1 MAQYHITLND
11 ELLHGLFT
19 RDEGLAKLL
28 EQVLNQIL
36 EAQVEEQ
43 LGARRYERTEERKG
57 YRNGSYP
64 RQLTTRV
71 GRLTLRVPRTRDGEF
86 STELFQRYQRSEQ
99 ALVLALME
107 MVVNGVSTRKITQI
121 TEELCG
127 TSFSKSTVSSPCKGL
142 DPIIQDW
149 NYRSLHEHV
158 YPFVL
163 VDAIYTKVR
172 EDGRVR
178 SRAVLIA
185 TGVNEEGYRE
195 ILGLQIGNS
204 ESESSWSEFF
214 GWLKD
219 RGLRGVDLIISD
231 QHGGLVQAIEKH
243 FQGATWQRCQ
253 THFIRNIL
261 DAAPKY
267 MQDALLEEIRGILH
281 APNKQTARLLLEQ
294 VLAKWEEKA
303 PKAMQILE
311 EGFEDATAV
320 LDYPDR
326 YRRRLRTTNGVE
338 RLNEEIRRRERVI
351 RIFPN
356 RESVYR
362 LVGAVLI
369 EIDEKWMSGRKY
381 LDMAEYWKWRKTKE
395 QGVRSVNQEAPA
407 IKRVG

>member
-1 MAQYHITLND
+1 
-11 ELLHGLFT
+11 
-19 RDEGLAKLL
+19 L

-127 TSFSKSTVSSPCKGL
+127 TSFSKSTVSSLCKGL
-142 DPIIQDW
+142 DPMIQDW

-178 SRAVLIA
+178 SKSRV
-185 TGVNEEGYRE
+185 
-195 ILGLQIGNS
+195 
-204 ESESSWSEFF
+204 
-214 GWLKD
+214 
-219 RGLRGVDLIISD
+219 
-231 QHGGLVQAIEKH
+231 
-243 FQGATWQRCQ
+243 
-253 THFIRNIL
+253 
-261 DAAPKY
+261 
-267 MQDALLEEIRGILH
+267 
-281 APNKQTARLLLEQ
+281 
-294 VLAKWEEKA
+294 
-303 PKAMQILE
+303 
-311 EGFEDATAV
+311 
-320 LDYPDR
+320 DR
-326 YRRRLRTTNGVE
+326 YRSE
-338 RLNEEIRRRERVI
+338 
-351 RIFPN
+351 
-356 RESVYR
+356 
-362 LVGAVLI
+362 
-369 EIDEKWMSGRKY
+369 
-381 LDMAEYWKWRKTKE
+381 
-395 QGVRSVNQEAPA
+395 
-407 IKRVG
+407 

>member
-1 MAQYHITLND
+1 MAQYNITISD
-11 ELLHGLFT
+11 EILHGFLSQ
-19 RDEGLAKLL
+19 DQGLAKLL

-36 EAQVEEQ
+36 EAQLTDQ
-43 LGARRYERTEERKG
+43 LGAGRYERTEGRKG

-86 STELFQRYQRSEQ
+86 STELFQHYQRSEQ

-127 TSFSKSTVSSPCKGL
+127 TSFSKSTVSSLCKGL
-142 DPIIQDW
+142 DPMIQDW
-149 NYRSLHEHV
+149 NDRSLHEHV

-172 EDGRVR
+172 ENGRVR

-253 THFIRNIL
+253 THFIRNI
-261 DAAPKY
+261 
-267 MQDALLEEIRGILH
+267 
-281 APNKQTARLLLEQ
+281 
-294 VLAKWEEKA
+294 
-303 PKAMQILE
+303 
-311 EGFEDATAV
+311 
-320 LDYPDR
+320 
-326 YRRRLRTTNGVE
+326 
-338 RLNEEIRRRERVI
+338 
-351 RIFPN
+351 
-356 RESVYR
+356 
-362 LVGAVLI
+362 
-369 EIDEKWMSGRKY
+369 
-381 LDMAEYWKWRKTKE
+381 
-395 QGVRSVNQEAPA
+395 
-407 IKRVG
+407 

>member
-1 MAQYHITLND
+1 MP
-11 ELLHGLFT
+11 
-19 RDEGLAKLL
+19 
-28 EQVLNQIL
+28 EQVLHQIL

-43 LGARRYERTEERKG
+43 LGARRDERTEERKG

-107 MVVNGVSTRKITQI
+107 MVVNGVSTRKITPI

-127 TSFSKSTVSSPCKGL
+127 TSFSKSTVSSLCKGWIRL
-142 DPIIQDW
+142 SKTGTIVPCMNTCIRLYW
-149 NYRSLHEHV
+149 WRRFS
-158 YPFVL
+158 
-163 VDAIYTKVR
+163 KVR

-231 QHGGLVQAIEKH
+231 QHGGLMQAIEKH

-294 VLAKWEEKA
+294 VLAKWRDGRQK
-303 PKAMQILE
+303 PCKS
-311 EGFEDATAV
+311 
-320 LDYPDR
+320 
-326 YRRRLRTTNGVE
+326 LRKD
-338 RLNEEIRRRERVI
+338 L
-351 RIFPN
+351 
-356 RESVYR
+356 
-362 LVGAVLI
+362 
-369 EIDEKWMSGRKY
+369 
-381 LDMAEYWKWRKTKE
+381 KT
-395 QGVRSVNQEAPA
+395 PPLY
-407 IKRVG
+407 

>member
-1 MAQYHITLND
+1 MAQYHITVND
-11 ELLHGLFT
+11 ELLHGLLT
-19 RDEGLAKLL
+19 RDEGLSKLL

-43 LGARRYERTEERKG
+43 LGARRYERTDERKG

-127 TSFSKSTVSSPCKGL
+127 TSFSKSTVSSLCKGL
-142 DPIIQDW
+142 DPVIQDW
-149 NYRSLHEHV
+149 NDRSLHEHV
-158 YPFVL
+158 YPFVM
-163 VDAIYTKVR
+163 VDALYTKVR

-178 SRAVLIA
+178 SRAVFIA

-214 GWLKD
+214 EWLKH

-253 THFIRNIL
+253 THFLRNIL
-261 DAAPKY
+261 DAAPKNR
-267 MQDALLEEIRGILH
+267 QDALLEEIRGILH

-294 VLAKWEEKA
+294 VLA
-303 PKAMQILE
+303 
-311 EGFEDATAV
+311 
-320 LDYPDR
+320 
-326 YRRRLRTTNGVE
+326 
-338 RLNEEIRRRERVI
+338 
-351 RIFPN
+351 
-356 RESVYR
+356 
-362 LVGAVLI
+362 
-369 EIDEKWMSGRKY
+369 
-381 LDMAEYWKWRKTKE
+381 
-395 QGVRSVNQEAPA
+395 
-407 IKRVG
+407 

>member
-1 MAQYHITLND
+1 MAQYHITVND
-11 ELLHGLFT
+11 ELLHGLLT
-19 RDEGLAKLL
+19 RDEGLSKLL

-127 TSFSKSTVSSPCKGL
+127 TSFSKSTVSSLCKGL

-214 GWLKD
+214 GWLKN
-219 RGLRGVDLIISD
+219 RGLREVDLIISD
-231 QHGGLVQAIEKH
+231 QHGGLMQAIKKH
-243 FQGATWQRCQ
+243 FQGA
-253 THFIRNIL
+253 I
-261 DAAPKY
+261 
-267 MQDALLEEIRGILH
+267 
-281 APNKQTARLLLEQ
+281 
-294 VLAKWEEKA
+294 
-303 PKAMQILE
+303 
-311 EGFEDATAV
+311 
-320 LDYPDR
+320 
-326 YRRRLRTTNGVE
+326 
-338 RLNEEIRRRERVI
+338 
-351 RIFPN
+351 
-356 RESVYR
+356 
-362 LVGAVLI
+362 
-369 EIDEKWMSGRKY
+369 
-381 LDMAEYWKWRKTKE
+381 
-395 QGVRSVNQEAPA
+395 
-407 IKRVG
+407 